1 MTDQTA
7 GPTDSL
13 WQRIAEALTAA
24 AFECDGRCGLAARE
38 CYDAHPIILSAVS
51 NGTTHVDAPV
61 TAIADA
67 VLAVVQPEL
76 DRLDRIR
83 DAARLHRQ
91 QLINTSEL
99 YAVIEAMDATAATEA
114 TEPFID
120 RPFRSHRAA
129 LLAGVRDLSI
139 PEQQTTGLVV
149 QQYRADDGN
158 QKWVFRCWGTDTCDG
173 WLSLDHTSQQSAE
186 RARDRH
192 VTEAHAEP
200 PAPDAGPTVREAAA
214 DDRAHWGQRQWGGE

>member
-1 MTDQTA
+1 MTDEQATPA
-7 GPTDSL
+7 PADVL
-13 WQRIAEALTAA
+13 RQRIAEALTAA
-24 AFECDGRCGLAARE
+24 AFECDGKCGLAARE

-67 VLAVVQPEL
+67 VLAVMQPEH

-91 QLINTSEL
+91 QLISTSEL

-120 RPFRSHRAA
+120 RPFRSHR
-129 LLAGVRDLSI
+129 
-139 PEQQTTGLVV
+139 
-149 QQYRADDGN
+149 
-158 QKWVFRCWGTDTCDG
+158 
-173 WLSLDHTSQQSAE
+173 TSE
-186 RARDRH
+186 
-192 VTEAHAEP
+192 

-214 DDRAHWGQRQWGGE
+214 DDRRWWNSEKAGE